1 MERVNQCLEMF
12 LRCVV
17 QDSPTTWKSWL
28 SLAEL
33 WYNSSFHT
41 SIGCSPFKALYGS
54 EANIGASPQVLEST
68 TPSVSELIENRELHL
83 QALKE
88 HLAAAQN
95 RMKLMADKKHSDLQF
110 QVGDQVLLKLQPY
123 TQSSVANRPY
133 PKLSYKYYGPYVVT
147 ERIGKVASR
156 LELPQDSKIHPIF
169 HVSQLKP
176 FIADYS
182 PVFSELPVTTDIE
195 AAEVFRRQCLIG
207 DWYAKE
213 IQQHPRCRS
222 SGVACQR
229 RRQPGKTTTSYDS
242 SSPMLL
248 LGDKHHLRQ
257 GELSYLRRPRPE
269 VSTEEDGAS
278 GNTY

>member
-1 MERVNQCLEMF
+1 
-12 LRCVV
+12 
-17 QDSPTTWKSWL
+17 
-28 SLAEL
+28 
-33 WYNSSFHT
+33 
-41 SIGCSPFKALYGS
+41 
-54 EANIGASPQVLEST
+54 
-68 TPSVSELIENRELHL
+68 
-83 QALKE
+83 
-88 HLAAAQN
+88 
-95 RMKLMADKKHSDLQF
+95 MKLMADKKHSDLQF
-110 QVGDQVLLKLQPY
+110 QVGDQVLLNLQPY

-182 PVFSELPVTTDIE
+182 PVFSELPVTMDIE

-229 RRQPGKTTTSYDS
+229 RRQPGKTTTSYDN